1 MNAAAKSKK
10 HNKQRITMRMRVPVL
25 LAVLLPLLTLIC
37 AQKDNNTDARS
48 SFSRGMAAQGARMT
62 FPEARRIT
70 QPRATYPE
78 DKPHVCLAFLSCC
91 GRTDLLNH
99 TMSAVIRHMEQDE
112 PSVRYEIAWV
122 DNGNPSNLTTPIT
135 DSHQIEHALLLP
147 QNAGLAYGMNLLIF
161 NLCTAPY
168 ILLLEEDWLYLDWLV
183 ATQTEKRKRAIATA
197 LALLEQK
204 ELKSFDERSVMG
216 VFLRPETYHSFL
228 RHPFAHDWARTEVD
242 LSEYVAPSCEATD
255 NVADSHVKHTQVNYQ
270 IFCAD
275 NNLKSTQYIWGSYT
289 NGAGLYKRDALAEV
303 GRMYGEP
310 GDAFHDRYVEV
321 CICLRV
327 DMSISCCPS
336 LISVAIRCLGEL
348 CVSCGIEILSRCYPT
363 G

>member
-1 MNAAAKSKK
+1 
-10 HNKQRITMRMRVPVL
+10 
-25 LAVLLPLLTLIC
+25 
-37 AQKDNNTDARS
+37 
-48 SFSRGMAAQGARMT
+48 
-62 FPEARRIT
+62 
-70 QPRATYPE
+70 
-78 DKPHVCLAFLSCC
+78 
-91 GRTDLLNH
+91 
-99 TMSAVIRHMEQDE
+99 
-112 PSVRYEIAWV
+112 
-122 DNGNPSNLTTPIT
+122 
-135 DSHQIEHALLLP
+135 
-147 QNAGLAYGMNLLIF
+147 MNLLIF

-168 ILLLEEDWLYLDWLV
+168 ILLLEEDWLYLDWIV

-321 CICLRV
+321 NYAYRAALKYCHA
-327 DMSISCCPS
+327 
-336 LISVAIRCLGEL
+336 AIQLGE
-348 CVSCGIEILSRCYPT
+348 CREIGTPECTAAFYHIGGGRGTRPRTVDNSKCTDVSWTFYGTPMYDTVLQAQGMNQSVCSKEDLEELRDARAKQEDAAEYREQVREENRKVFEMEQQQREEMRTRAHLLQTYDKDLLRLYVDWLADKTDEEIDALGNKMEALANSPHPLKGFWDSHGRPLV
-363 G
+363 